1 MGARHVDLQL
11 RERMVY
17 RREKR
22 AMALELGTERAQGA
36 QHKTEQ
42 QGRQGI
48 RETRRALDE
57 ERARLDSEHAART
70 EVHVERTTKFD
81 AHLKVAVAEEMQ
93 KKEEHF
99 DIDRRAAD
107 LAEAVARLRDQ
118 AVLVGNLQAGLG
130 QAEAGMAA
138 RDGTITGLEGEL
150 ERTRVRMVAAEAQV
164 MAEAGQRAE
173 EAAAAEQEKTEEAK
187 ARDETEQKR
196 EEAHEANEDKLVV
209 DHSRKFEADGSDQAI
224 KFSVSEVHAYPEGG
238 MGIWDLS
245 HLSEDARKAGVA
257 GLVMD
262 RHGLHLYVLE
272 RWSLCA
278 VCVGGYYTG
287 FVRLPQHSRVRHESE
302 KMVANVM
309 LHCDDDDT
317 LLCWY

>member
-1 MGARHVDLQL
+1 MPATKSQTA
-11 RERMVY
+11 
-17 RREKR
+17 K
-22 AMALELGTERAQGA
+22 ANAAA
-36 QHKTEQ
+36 
-42 QGRQGI
+42 
-48 RETRRALDE
+48 ETF
-57 ERARLDSEHAART
+57 T
-70 EVHVERTTKFD
+70 
-81 AHLKVAVAEEMQ
+81 
-93 KKEEHF
+93 
-99 DIDRRAAD
+99 
-107 LAEAVARLRDQ
+107 
-118 AVLVGNLQAGLG
+118 
-130 QAEAGMAA
+130 
-138 RDGTITGLEGEL
+138 
-150 ERTRVRMVAAEAQV
+150 EAQV

-272 RWSLCA
+272 RWSPCA

-287 FVRLPQHSRVRHESE
+287 CCT
-302 KMVANVM
+302 VATAFTCTPRIREDGRK
-309 LHCDDDDT
+309 CDAA
-317 LLCWY
+317 L